1 MNNMTEKQ
9 WQIPQPVKIPDSFL
23 HTVNEFIN
31 LPTKGKYISQLLWQ
45 RGIIERDD
53 IAQFLYYEYN
63 QSVNPFKFGE
73 EMQWAVERVKQAIE
87 NQEKIVIWGDFDADG
102 ITGTAVLWDGLK
114 QIIPPENLSYYIPN
128 RLTES
133 HGLNIAGIARLSQQ
147 KVNLIITVDTGSTNI
162 AEIEFAQ
169 QLGIDVI
176 VTDHH
181 TLPPERP
188 AVVAIINPR
197 YLLSEDPLYN
207 LSGVGVA
214 YKFMEALGQSLPEA
228 KQLNLES
235 LLDLVAIG
243 LIADLVKLTGESR
256 FLVQKGLQKLKEQLT
271 TRTRPGVAKLL
282 ELCQKTGDRP
292 TDISFGIGPR
302 INAVSR
308 LSGDAN
314 FCVELLTSQDVKYCH
329 QLAEETELA
338 NTRRKALQ
346 KDILESV
353 QKQLNK
359 LDLSTTSVIVLND
372 AQWPVGVL
380 GLVANQIAQEYGRPT
395 ILLTTGNNHD
405 FPSDN
410 NSNINDS
417 SNNLTDQSSPVLA
430 RGSARSVE
438 SIDLYELVKDQANLL
453 HKFGGHPFAAGLSL
467 PVENLPLFTESI
479 NQQLKQKS
487 FDPQQCFTTLKVDLI
502 VNVSEL
508 GRDLFQELKLLEPCG
523 MGNPVP
529 KLLIKNCWFDNAW
542 NKKQNDLK
550 NKKVAYIKTTFQ
562 LKDDTN
568 EQTKNEGFAGI
579 WWGHYADELP
589 PPAVRCDVIVEL
601 DGNTYKEKTN
611 YQVRLID
618 WRYASDS
625 SDNQNQDTEY
635 QSDQW
640 IIDWRNRDIKLTNL
654 DELLTK
660 FNSELLVDLAENTQ
674 EQLLEKISPYIIK
687 ECPISWDDLRIF
699 WQKLNNFSDAY
710 LNNSSDNISSNLSSN
725 LSNNYQTKPP
735 FIIAYS
741 GEDDNALSPL
751 EVWQNL
757 VGIAKYLH
765 RYQEGVTRQKLRQKL
780 GISEVT
786 IQIGFRCL
794 QKLGCQIKYEN
805 SKFYFDWQSV
815 NHANLDSSRLVNQ
828 GKNLINPSLQ
838 DHQTIN
844 NQTINTDIYEN
855 FDPEFEKIINQFILA
870 VKEEKF
876 RRQYFSQVP
885 INIIQS
891 MATTWQKQLTLQQQS
906 SDDQAIAF

>member
-1 MNNMTEKQ
+1 MTEKQ
-9 WQIPQPVKIPDSFL
+9 WQIPQPLEIPDSFL
-23 HTVNEFIN
+23 LTVNEFID

-45 RGIIERDD
+45 RGIIQRED
-53 IAQFLYYEYN
+53 IAQFLHYEYN
-63 QSVNPFKFGE
+63 QSVNPFNFGE
-73 EMQWAVERVKQAIE
+73 EMQWAVDRIRQAIDR
-87 NQEKIVIWGDFDADG
+87 QEKVVIWGDFDADG

-114 QIIPPENLSYYIPN
+114 QIIKRENLSYYIPN

-133 HGLNIAGIARLSQQ
+133 HGLNIAGIQRLSQQ
-147 KVNLIITVDTGSTNI
+147 KVDLIITVDTGSTNI
-162 AEIEFAQ
+162 PEIEFAQ

-181 TLPPERP
+181 TLPEERP
-188 AVVAIINPR
+188 PVVAIINPR
-197 YLLSEDPLYN
+197 NLSAEDPLYN

-228 KQLNLES
+228 KQLDLES

-256 FLVQKGLQKLKEQLT
+256 FLVQKGLEKLKEQLT

-282 ELCQKTGDRP
+282 ELCKATGDRP

-308 LSGDAN
+308 LCGDAN

-329 QLAEETELA
+329 KLAEETELA

-346 KDILESV
+346 KDIVESV

-372 AQWPVGVL
+372 PQWPAGIL
-380 GLVANQIAQEYGRPT
+380 GLVASQIAQEYARPT

-405 FPSDN
+405 FSSDN
-410 NSNINDS
+410 TNNINENLSNLTENLTDDLIDQI
-417 SNNLTDQSSPVLA
+417 SNNSDQSSPVLA

-438 SIDLYELVKDQANLL
+438 SIDLYELVKNQAHLL

-479 NQQLKQKS
+479 NQQLKQKA
-487 FDPQQCFTTLKVDLI
+487 FDPQQCSTTLKVDLI

-523 MGNPVP
+523 MGNPAP
-529 KLLIKNCWFDNAW
+529 KLLIKNCWFDKVW
-542 NKKQNDLK
+542 NKNQSDLK
-550 NKKVAYIKTTFQ
+550 NKEVKYIKTTFK

-568 EQTKNEGFAGI
+568 EETKKEGFDGI
-579 WWGHYADELP
+579 WWGHYSNELP
-589 PPAVRCDVIVEL
+589 PPEVRCDVIVEL
-601 DGNTYKEKTN
+601 DVNIYKGKTN

-618 WRYASDS
+618 WRYASHT

-635 QSDQW
+635 QSDNW
-640 IIDWRNRDIKLTNL
+640 IIDWRNRDIKQTNL
-654 DELLTK
+654 DELLTVL
-660 FNSELLVDLAENTQ
+660 NSESLGDLSENTQ
-674 EQLLEKISPYIIK
+674 EKLLEKISPYIMK

-699 WQKLNNFSDAY
+699 WQKSNNFPSFQI
-710 LNNSSDNISSNLSSN
+710 NNSQNNHQTNLP
-725 LSNNYQTKPP
+725 L
-735 FIIAYS
+735 IIAYS
-741 GEDDNALSPL
+741 GEYNSIYPL
-751 EVWQNL
+751 QIWQNL
-757 VGIAKYLH
+757 VGIAKYLY
-765 RYQEGVTRQKLRQKL
+765 RCQTGITREKLRQKL

-786 IQIGFRCL
+786 IQLGFL
-794 QKLGCQIKYEN
+794 GLKKLGFHIKYEN
-805 SKFYFDWQSV
+805 RKFYFDWQAV
-815 NHANLDSSRLVNQ
+815 NRTYLDANISTNQ
-828 GKNLINPSLQ
+828 NNK
-838 DHQTIN
+838 N
-844 NQTINTDIYEN
+844 NQLSAINTDISEDFN
-855 FDPEFEKIINQFILA
+855 TELEKIINQFILT
-870 VKEEKF
+870 VQEEKF

-885 INIIQS
+885 INTIQS
-891 MATTWQKQLTLQQQS
+891 MAKTWQKQLTLQQS
-906 SDDQAIAF
+906 SDHQTIEF

>member
-1 MNNMTEKQ
+1 MTEKQ
-9 WQIPQPVKIPDSFL
+9 WQIPQPLTIPESFF
-23 HTVNEFIN
+23 HTVNEFID

-45 RGIIERDD
+45 RGIIQRED
-53 IAQFLYYEYN
+53 IAQFLDAQYN
-63 QSVNPFKFGE
+63 QSVNPFHFGE
-73 EMQWAVERVKQAIE
+73 EMQWAVARVKQALE
-87 NQEKIVIWGDFDADG
+87 RQEKIVIWGDFDADG

-114 QIIPPENLSYYIPN
+114 QIINTEKLSYYIPN

-133 HGLNIAGIARLSQQ
+133 HGLNIAGIERLSQQ

-169 QLGIDVI
+169 QLGIDFI

-181 TLPPERP
+181 TLPEERP
-188 AVVAIINPR
+188 PVVAIINPR
-197 YLLSEDPLYN
+197 YLSTEDPLYN

-214 YKFMEALGQSLPEA
+214 YKFMEALGQTLPEA

-256 FLVQKGLQKLKEQLT
+256 FLVQKGLQKLQEQLT
-271 TRTRPGVAKLL
+271 IRTRPGVAKLL
-282 ELCQKTGDRP
+282 ELCQRTGDRP

-308 LSGDAN
+308 LSGDAS

-329 QLAEETELA
+329 KLAEDTELA

-346 KDILESV
+346 KDIVESV

-372 AQWPVGVL
+372 PQWPAGIL
-380 GLVANQIAQEYGRPT
+380 GLVASQIAQEYARPT
-395 ILLTTGNNHD
+395 ILLTTGNNYD
-405 FPSDN
+405 FNPDN
-410 NSNINDS
+410 TNNINDNLS
-417 SNNLTDQSSPVLA
+417 DITENLTDNLIDQTTNNSDQSSPVLA

-438 SIDLYELVKDQANLL
+438 SIDLYELVKNQANLL

-487 FDPQQCFTTLKVDLI
+487 FDPQQCSTTLKVDLI

-523 MGNPVP
+523 MGNPAP
-529 KLLIKNCWFDNAW
+529 KLLIKNCWFDKVW
-542 NKKQNDLK
+542 NENQSDLK
-550 NKKVAYIKTTFQ
+550 NKKIKYLKTTFK
-562 LKDDTN
+562 LKDNTN
-568 EQTKNEGFAGI
+568 KYTEHTGFNGI
-579 WWGHYADELP
+579 WWGHSANELP
-589 PPAVRCDVIVEL
+589 PSEVRCDVIVEL
-601 DGNTYKEKTN
+601 DGNTYKGKTN

-618 WRYASDS
+618 WRYASDT
-625 SDNQNQDTEY
+625 SDNQNQDTEC
-635 QSDQW
+635 QSDNW
-640 IIDWRNRDIKLTNL
+640 IIDWRNRDIQQTDL
-654 DELLTK
+654 DELSMT
-660 FNSELLVDLAENTQ
+660 FNSQLLGDLEANTQ
-674 EQLLEKISPYIIK
+674 AELLEKISPYMIK

-699 WQKLNNFSDAY
+699 WQKLNNFSSAY
-710 LNNSSDNISSNLSSN
+710 SDN
-725 LSNNYQTKPP
+725 LSNNYQTKSP

-741 GEDDNALSPL
+741 GEAHHSLSPL
-751 EVWQNL
+751 EIWQNL

-765 RYQEGVTRQKLRQKL
+765 SHQEGVTRQKLRQRL

-794 QKLGCQIKYEN
+794 QKLGFQIKYEN

-815 NHANLDSSRLVNQ
+815 NYKNLDSSFVSNQ
-828 GKNLINPSLQ
+828 A
-838 DHQTIN
+838 
-844 NQTINTDIYEN
+844 INTNITED

-891 MATTWQKQLTLQQQS
+891 MATTWQKQLRVQQQS